1 MQRRK
6 KYEKVTLDP
15 GLTALVVIDM
25 ENDFCKPGGKL
36 YHPEGVDEV
45 IPQCQKLLEQCRA
58 EGIQVIFV
66 QSLRDKDSPEFVR
79 FGTEPFILRNTWGS
93 AYIEELAPR
102 PDEPIVEKET
112 HDCFHETEMDRLLAR
127 LGIEPETHRV
137 IVIGVA
143 ADVCVYHAVIG
154 FHVRHYNVIVPIDCC
169 AGWPRGRRLLA
180 AQMRLPA
187 YSYNVTVTHSDR
199 ISLANTGGTKAV
211 KDDGR
216 RVVSSTT

>member
-1 MQRRK
+1 MERRK
-6 KYEKVTLDP
+6 KYKELALDP

-45 IPQCQKLLEQCRA
+45 IPQCRKLLEQCRA
-58 EGIQVIFV
+58 EGIRVIFV

-79 FGTEPFILRNTWGS
+79 FGTAPFILRNTWGS
-93 AYIEELAPR
+93 TYIEELTPR
-102 PDEPIVEKET
+102 EGEPIIEKKT
-112 HDCFHETEMDRLLAR
+112 HDCFHKTEMDALLAR
-127 LGIEPETHRV
+127 LPILPETHAI
-137 IVIGVA
+137 IVMGVA

-169 AGWPRGRRLLA
+169 AGWPRGRRLLK
-180 AQMRLPA
+180 AQMSLGA

-199 ISLANTGGTKAV
+199 IGFANAGGK
-211 KDDGR
+211 KK
-216 RVVSSTT
+216 